1 MTNYFYHPLGDYAE
15 NYISGSASTGA
26 LPHTYS
32 SHGFS
37 KIDFGVGAGLPV
49 YSMSNGIISSCGDFS
64 ADGVSKYGCVIKTTD
79 CGYSRMQAALQGG
92 TAEDYPV
99 YFTYIEMDSIESGLK
114 PGDIVQRGQQIGTT
128 NKEYTSAA
136 SNLHF
141 DIQPFDRYHT
151 AETPDKAKQWYGAIS
166 LTQFDAYGDKGEGYK
181 LSDHLDS
188 NFTPTDGG
196 IKDHAGKFI
205 GVKSS
210 DGKYY
215 PPNSGG
221 TPITTNTGLNEGNLD
236 PSLEIGK
243 WYSHLFMMQTPIKVE
258 NKQNTSNS
266 DLSKGW
272 HKNSDSSSYRTTGIH
287 GWYSSGI
294 GGRKFTV
301 YSQNAGEWQNGGHR
315 FWNNSY
321 SGAGCGPT
329 STATIISGYK
339 EGITPLNTGEGIKK
353 TLTSEYGGSYDGAL
367 WAAVLKELNK
377 NGVPSSA
384 ASLGSSSL
392 KSTMNK
398 SDMKSKIISSLTNGK
413 PVIVNVKPG
422 ANYGPRGTS
431 GGHFFTLLDYDS
443 SNGKAFIG
451 DPAGSMGS
459 CCNFFPLDTILSGV
473 QAIFW
478 VN

>member
-1 MTNYFYHPLGDYAE
+1 MW
-15 NYISGSASTGA
+15 S
-26 LPHTYS
+26 
-32 SHGFS
+32 
-37 KIDFGVGAGLPV
+37 
-49 YSMSNGIISSCGDFS
+49 
-64 ADGVSKYGCVIKTTD
+64 
-79 CGYSRMQAALQGG
+79 
-92 TAEDYPV
+92 
-99 YFTYIEMDSIESGLK
+99 
-114 PGDIVQRGQQIGTT
+114 
-128 NKEYTSAA
+128 
-136 SNLHF
+136 
-141 DIQPFDRYHT
+141 
-151 AETPDKAKQWYGAIS
+151 
-166 LTQFDAYGDKGEGYK
+166 
-181 LSDHLDS
+181 
-188 NFTPTDGG
+188 
-196 IKDHAGKFI
+196 
-205 GVKSS
+205 
-210 DGKYY
+210 
-215 PPNSGG
+215 
-221 TPITTNTGLNEGNLD
+221 
-236 PSLEIGK
+236 
-243 WYSHLFMMQTPIKVE
+243 
-258 NKQNTSNS
+258 
-266 DLSKGW
+266 
-272 HKNSDSSSYRTTGIH
+272 
-287 GWYSSGI
+287 
-294 GGRKFTV
+294 
-301 YSQNAGEWQNGGHR
+301 
-315 FWNNSY
+315 NSY

-392 KSTMNK
+392 KSTMSK